1 MLPEL
6 TELVQQPWKTRNV
19 CAERSFI
26 IEVYKSLL
34 GLSPKGHILRF
45 LEFAGQKPVKGIM

>member
-6 TELVQQPWKTRNV
+6 TELVQEPWKAMNV

-26 IEVYKSLL
+26 LEVYKSLL
-34 GLSPKGHILRF
+34 GLPPKGHILRF
-45 LEFAGQKPVKGIM
+45 LEFAGQKPVKDIM